1 MIRNIVEERKLFM
14 EKTGEKSSGSPIDVI
29 HVLLSDTKESSDNTQ
44 KLPRLPSDITE
55 NIIEMMIAGEDSVP
69 MVMTLAVKYLSDNP
83 VALSRVVV
91 CSFLSNYD
99 TKYSLLELYVYDN
112 SLSNNKT

>member
-1 MIRNIVEERKLFM
+1 MILKIVEERKLDM
-14 EKTGEKSSGSPIDVI
+14 EKTGETSSATPIDVI

-44 KLPRLPSDITE
+44 QLPRLPSDIAE

-69 MVMTLAVKYLSDNP
+69 MAMTLAVKNLNDNP

-91 CSFLSNYD
+91 YSFLSNCN
-99 TKYSLLELYVYDN
+99 TLY
-112 SLSNNKT
+112 